1 MRERRSVGLLGA
13 TGHVGKVL
21 AAGLSAEYA
30 LTLYARRPE
39 IALAF
44 ARSLGL
50 AATVAPLAALG
61 DGEHEALINCI
72 GVGDPAAVSAEP
84 ARVYEVTCA
93 ADKLALDYLAQHPS
107 CRLVNF
113 SSGAAYCSAFEE
125 PASDSTVAA
134 LAAGALRPDQ
144 HYGLAKLASEGRHRA
159 LSSLAIIDLRLFSL
173 FSRHI
178 DSSGSFLMNDVLHC
192 VRDATPL
199 VTGASDHV
207 RDYIAPSDLCA
218 LVAACLES
226 ERVNDAFDVYSAAP
240 VSKFELLAAFG
251 ERFRLGYTVDDSRT
265 SASATGSKPAYFSLS
280 RKASALGYAPVKTSL
295 ESLFE
300 ESEVLLKT
308 TR

>member
-1 MRERRSVGLLGA
+1 MSERRSVGLLGA

-21 AAGLSAEYA
+21 AAGLSGEYA

-39 IALAF
+39 VATAF
-44 ARSLGL
+44 ARSLGI
-50 AATVAPLAALG
+50 AATSAPLAALG
-61 DGEHEALINCI
+61 GGEHEAVINCI
-72 GVGDPAAVSAEP
+72 GVGDPKAVSADP

-93 ADKLALDYLAQHPS
+93 ADELALGYLAQHPS

-113 SSGAAYCSAFEE
+113 SSGAAYCSRFEE
-125 PASDSTVAA
+125 PASDRTVAA

-159 LSSLAIIDLRLFSL
+159 LSSLAIVDLRLFSL
-173 FSRHI
+173 FSRYI
-178 DSSGSFLMNDVLHC
+178 DPSAGFLMNDVLRC

-199 VTGASDHV
+199 VTGAGDHV

-218 LVAACLES
+218 LVAACLEF
-226 ERVNDAFDVYSAAP
+226 ERTNDAFDVYSAAP
-240 VSKFELLAAFG
+240 VSKFELLEAFRG
-251 ERFRLGYTVDDSRT
+251 RFRLGYTVDDSRT

-280 RKASALGYAPVKTSL
+280 RKASALGYTPAKTSL
-295 ESLFE
+295 EALFE
-300 ESEVLLKT
+300 ESEVLLQT